1 MEISYKAVGG
11 SSYTSLGS
19 EATRAALVE
28 LFAPSFA
35 PLSQVEPLA
44 GATNSAKFARQNT
57 DTDLTAVI
65 SIPYSTKADALA
77 AIKTLFDALAVKNH
91 LKVVEGA
98 TTHYYP
104 NAVLKRYTPT
114 LRGVT
119 VSHNFSWST
128 DVVTATAP

>member
-19 EATRAALVE
+19 EASRAALVE
-28 LFAPSFA
+28 LFAPAFA
-35 PLSQVEPLA
+35 PLNQVAPLA
-44 GATNSAKFARQNT
+44 GGTNSAKFARNNVSL
-57 DTDLTAVI
+57 DLAVVVT
-65 SIPYSTKADALA
+65 IPYSTKADALT
-77 AIKTLFDALAVKNH
+77 AIKTLYDAFAVKSH

-104 NAVLKRYTPT
+104 NAVLQRYNPV

-119 VSHNFSWST
+119 VSHNLNWST
-128 DVVTATAP
+128 DALTTSAP

>member
-35 PLSQVEPLA
+35 PLNQIEPLA
-44 GATNSAKFARQNT
+44 GGTNSAKFARANT
-57 DTDLTAVI
+57 GVDLSAII

-77 AIKTLFDALAVKNH
+77 AIKTLYDAFAVKSH
-91 LKVVEGA
+91 LKVVEGG

-104 NAVLKRYTPT
+104 NAVLQRYTPT

-119 VSHNFSWST
+119 VSHNLSWST
-128 DVVTATAP
+128 DVVTSTAP